1 MIILHRFETDQ
12 ELNESTL
19 DYVYGYYNHIRPHSS
34 NGYMTPF
41 EKRYSNQWFFSVW
54 MLQKCLTIS
63 LWNLFT
69 RCRISFLVSDI
80 FKYPSLSPPDFL
92 LYKKKWEEIL
102 IASKGLISKFCFL
115 LSQNKGKHMFILSLA
130 DICVLNTLF
139 YYLQLLLLRNSCLCR

>member
-41 EKRYSNQWFFSVW
+41 EKRDSNQWFFSVW

-92 LYKKKWEEIL
+92 LYKKKMRRNPNYFKRTYFQILLSL
-102 IASKGLISKFCFL
+102 IAK
-115 LSQNKGKHMFILSLA
+115 QGKAYVYTFPCWYMCIKY
-130 DICVLNTLF
+130 T
-139 YYLQLLLLRNSCLCR
+139 LLLFTIITSAQ